1 MQGQDVSNTTSVGAV
16 TTGAYQKSTVSKK
29 NNAKSQP
36 IPIGQK
42 KAQSAKPKAELVE
55 PQRPKAEGV
64 KDVTVSSGQTL
75 FDIATKY
82 HVSIK
87 DVLKANPGLNPDRI
101 KEGQVLKM
109 PFVSDKKWNAY
120 IDSKDQFDKQEL
132 AKFDAELAQEK
143 AQALKQKTEL
153 AQARIQEANDLKYNE
168 KYSFRV
174 DAKTGDIIITL
185 KEDKELGDIRN
196 DFNIP
201 SGHLTQKNPSIKQKY
216 EPEKFLDLDAGVR
229 KANWDGADAK
239 KGDSFII
246 DPNAFKPSKGF
257 FGDLFD

>member
-1 MQGQDVSNTTSVGAV
+1 MSGQNVSKATSVGAV
-16 TTGAYQKSTVSKK
+16 TTGAYQKSTVGQNSS
-29 NNAKSQP
+29 AKSQP

-42 KAQSAKPKAELVE
+42 AQKAKPKAELVE

-64 KDVTVSSGQTL
+64 KDVAVESGQTL

-82 HVSIK
+82 HVSIN
-87 DVLKANPGLNPDRI
+87 DVLKANPGLNPDKIR
-101 KEGQVLKM
+101 EGQVLKM

-120 IDSKDQFDKQEL
+120 VNAKEQFEKQEQ
-132 AKFDAELAQEK
+132 AKFDAEWAQEQ

-174 DAKTGDIIITL
+174 DAKTGDIIVTL

-216 EPEKFLDLDAGVR
+216 EPEKFFDLDAGVR

-239 KGDSFII
+239 KGDTFII